1 MGGLLLGLLL
11 AAPDSAACRDAL
23 RSVPDTLARRAQVV
37 VRACAPLISSVPCRE
52 SFARLHAVG
61 QRPYP
66 LRKVVSA
73 CWAPYCTWAIDTP
86 CEQQP
91 AENPVQLVRQWGA
104 LEHAIWRHEAVVDAD
119 LIASAME
126 RGSWANDVTDAPIA
140 SLELHVQGDGV
151 LLVARAGASE
161 RRWTMPQRP
170 RDDDYASPVG
180 WLMGEVRTSGLVV
193 VAAEPSIL
201 FVQVKALMSTLY
213 AAGLPW
219 LSVRVIR

>member
-1 MGGLLLGLLL
+1 MGGLLLALLL
-11 AAPDSAACRDAL
+11 GAPDSGACRDAL
-23 RSVPDTLARRAQVV
+23 RSVPDTLARRAQVM

-73 CWAPYCTWAIDTP
+73 CWASYCKWDIDTP
-86 CEQQP
+86 CEQPP
-91 AENPVQLVRQWGA
+91 AKNSEQLVRQWTA
-104 LEHAIWRHEAVVDAD
+104 LEHAIWRHEALVDAD
-119 LIASAME
+119 RIASALE
-126 RGSWANDVTDAPIA
+126 RGSWASDVTDAPIA

-151 LLVARAGASE
+151 LLIACAGASE

-170 RDDDYASPVG
+170 RDDDYASVLG
-180 WLMGEVRTSGLVV
+180 WLMGEVRTSGLVA
-193 VAAEPSIL
+193 VAAEPSIR
-201 FVQVKALMSTLY
+201 FGQVNALMSTLY

-219 LSVRVIR
+219 LSFRLLR